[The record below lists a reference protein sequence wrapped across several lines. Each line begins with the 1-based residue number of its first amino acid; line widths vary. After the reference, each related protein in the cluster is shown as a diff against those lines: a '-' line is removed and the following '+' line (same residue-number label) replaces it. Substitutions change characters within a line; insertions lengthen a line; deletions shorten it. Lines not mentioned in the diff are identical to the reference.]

1 MVDLSR
7 PERLQVML
15 AGEELEALDDW
26 RFRQRMPSRAA
37 AIRELLRLGLR
48 SEGIAL
54 AEAGSRSQDF
64 GVLDKSADGNSY
76 DGA

>member
-1 MVDLSR
+1 MNDLSR
-7 PERLQVML
+7 PERLQLML
-15 AGEELEALDDW
+15 SAEELQALDDW

-48 SEGIAL
+48 SEGISL

-64 GVLDKSADGNSY
+64 GVLNKSPAQKPSAG
-76 DGA
+76 

>member
-1 MVDLSR
+1 MADLSR

-15 AGEELEALDDW
+15 SPEELEALDDW

-48 SEGIAL
+48 SEGIGL

-64 GVLDKSADGNSY
+64 GVLDKSDGNPY